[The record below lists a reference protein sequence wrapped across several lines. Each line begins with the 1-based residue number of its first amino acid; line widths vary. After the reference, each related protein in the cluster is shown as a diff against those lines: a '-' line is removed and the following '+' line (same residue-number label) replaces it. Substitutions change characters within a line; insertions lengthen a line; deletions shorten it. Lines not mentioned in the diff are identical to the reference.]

1 MSHYYDE
8 DPSVISNEQ
17 RIQYQLNHHKID
29 LITDNGVF
37 SKDKVDYGSDVLVKT
52 FLKTN
57 CRCWLWLRTNWFD
70 DC

>member
-29 LITDNGVF
+29 LI
-37 SKDKVDYGSDVLVKT
+37 GSPPNVVGI
-52 FLKTN
+52 
-57 CRCWLWLRTNWFD
+57 
-70 DC
+70 